1 MCRAMPLAAAIAVP
15 LAGTPGYVID
25 RVHRELVRVV
35 ALPDVRE
42 RLISIGMVPETS
54 TPRELATNIR
64 AEVAR
69 WGPIITAAG
78 IAQE

>member
-1 MCRAMPLAAAIAVP
+1 MSAWYSILVP
-15 LAGTPGYVID
+15 AGTPADVID
-25 RVHRELVRVV
+25 RLNRELLRVS

-54 TPRELATNIR
+54 TPEQLGNNIR

-69 WGPIITAAG
+69 WGPIIKAAG
-78 IAQE
+78 ISQE